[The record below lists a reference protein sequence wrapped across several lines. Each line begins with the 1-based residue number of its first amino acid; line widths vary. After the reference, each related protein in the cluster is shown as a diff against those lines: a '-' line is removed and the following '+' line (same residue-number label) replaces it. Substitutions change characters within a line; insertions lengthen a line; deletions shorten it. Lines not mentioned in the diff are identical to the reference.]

1 MAWCRTARRCVRYGH
16 DKLAAADK
24 ANDDAWPGLRDEY
37 EALATARALKV
48 RPPRLA
54 IKTVADYWSASELLL
69 SITHRADALRADL
82 ANPNRYDLR
91 ANVDVK
97 VAYALA
103 TRDAMVVR
111 AAIIEYKAKKEA
123 KREAWR
129 EARRTVKI
137 PERDRIPQR

>member
-1 MAWCRTARRCVRYGH
+1 MTT
-16 DKLAAADK
+16 KLERVGAKLDAADI
-24 ANDDAWPGLRDEY
+24 ANADGCLGLCDDY

-123 KREAWR
+123 KREAKREAWR